1 MSVLK
6 NQLEM
11 TLPTKKKLWKQIIYQ
26 KIENQANV
34 LKLCGKSNWKEVDNL
49 KQKVKSGDSDNIE
62 AVAASA

>member
-49 KQKVKSGDSDNIE
+49 KGTSKNS
-62 AVAASA
+62 